1 MIHLLSEGHLSIHTF
16 VDEGKTTLDLFTCSF
31 GEENEKIKKVIVKY

>member
-1 MIHLLSEGHLSIHTF
+1 MIYLLSEGQLLIHTF

-31 GEENEKIKKVIVKY
+31 GEENDKIKEVIVKY